1 MMAHGLSLGGAY
13 VYQATPMLELRAGVD
28 LNILITIK
36 PLCLT
41 TLRSISI
48 LILIL
53 MPFLASKDKT
63 YFSASSR
70 L

>member
-1 MMAHGLSLGGAY
+1 MMAHGLSLGCAC
-13 VYQATPMLELRAGVD
+13 VYQATSMLGLRAGVD
-28 LNILITIK
+28 LKILITIK

-41 TLRSISI
+41 TRRSISI
-48 LILIL
+48 L
-53 MPFLASKDKT
+53 MPLLASKDKT